1 MLRSIES
8 LDIHRFTDAD
18 SLIEEYDLLFSSKS
32 AQWVR
37 NLYIH
42 FEFDDLTELSNR
54 NIVRDMEAEEEFSQQ
69 LLFVDHLCVNRFDND
84 GEHWWMFETEIFE
97 LNFSLSYKKMI
108 RNRGYRFNGLLTEWE
123 KFLVVVD
130 SFTGVC
136 SLSYLG

>member
-8 LDIHRFTDAD
+8 LDIHSFTNAD

-42 FEFDDLTELSNR
+42 FEFYDLTELSNR
-54 NIVRDMEAEEEFSQQ
+54 NVVRDMEAEEEFSQQ
-69 LLFVDHLCVNRFDND
+69 LLFVDNLCINRFDND

-97 LNFSLSYKKMI
+97 LNFSLGYKKMI
-108 RNRGYRFNGLLTEWE
+108 RNRG
-123 KFLVVVD
+123 
-130 SFTGVC
+130 
-136 SLSYLG
+136 

>member
-8 LDIHRFTDAD
+8 LDIHSFTNAD

-69 LLFVDHLCVNRFDND
+69 LLFVDNLCINRFDND
-84 GEHWWMFETEIFE
+84 GEHWWMFETEIFK
-97 LNFSLSYKKMI
+97 LNFSLGYKKMI
-108 RNRGYRFNGLLTEWE
+108 RNRG
-123 KFLVVVD
+123 
-130 SFTGVC
+130 
-136 SLSYLG
+136 